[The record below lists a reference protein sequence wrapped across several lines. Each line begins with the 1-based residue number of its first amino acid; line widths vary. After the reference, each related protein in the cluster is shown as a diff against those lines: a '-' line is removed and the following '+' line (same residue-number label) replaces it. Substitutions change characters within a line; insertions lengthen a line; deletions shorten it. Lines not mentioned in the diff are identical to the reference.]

1 MPRAVIY
8 CRVSTDE
15 QFKKG
20 YSIPSQRKEC
30 VDFTVKSGYE
40 IDKIF
45 IEEGESACNLNR
57 TQLKEMFVYCEEN
70 KNKIDA
76 LVFWKWD
83 RLSRGEQSDYYHLNQ
98 FFNKN
103 KIKPLSAT
111 ENNDD
116 TPEAEF
122 YRWINQGTSRY
133 EWRKI
138 GERTRLGLKGALDKG
153 RWLSLAPFGYINDR
167 EMSLRPHPENAK
179 YVKKAFELFSTGLY
193 SQADLIEELR
203 KFGMKKCD
211 KNKIFRMLRHKAYI
225 GLIENKYFDEPIRG
239 IFEPLVD
246 EETFYRVQAIL
257 EGRKPVITS
266 YKIDNEEF
274 PLRRYV
280 RCPNCNHPL
289 TASYSKGRSK
299 KYAYYHCH
307 QSDCNIHYRIRKEK
321 LEEDYAKH
329 LEIIK
334 PKVEILKLFRAIL
347 QDVYK
352 KSIKEKTELK
362 RKLEKDMEKLLEDKK
377 KLILKYN
384 DDKIEEEDYKFLK
397 EDINASVT
405 AIKTDLAGLD
415 IPQHNIKQYLDSCCF
430 LLTNL
435 KDLWCNSEFEFKKR
449 LQQIIYPNGV
459 QYVSGEFR
467 TNKKSVIF
475 CICEHLTD
483 DLLDMGRVM
492 GFEPM
497 YIGTTIRGL
506 NHLTIPATFYY
517 SILNFCAAVPVSEP

>member
-1 MPRAVIY
+1 M
-8 CRVSTDE
+8 
-15 QFKKG
+15 
-20 YSIPSQRKEC
+20 
-30 VDFTVKSGYE
+30 
-40 IDKIF
+40 
-45 IEEGESACNLNR
+45 
-57 TQLKEMFVYCEEN
+57 
-70 KNKIDA
+70 
-76 LVFWKWD
+76 
-83 RLSRGEQSDYYHLNQ
+83 
-98 FFNKN
+98 
-103 KIKPLSAT
+103 
-111 ENNDD
+111 
-116 TPEAEF
+116 
-122 YRWINQGTSRY
+122 
-133 EWRKI
+133 
-138 GERTRLGLKGALDKG
+138 
-153 RWLSLAPFGYINDR
+153 
-167 EMSLRPHPENAK
+167 
-179 YVKKAFELFSTGLY
+179 Y

-307 QSDCNIHYRIRKEK
+307 QPDCNIHYRIRKEK

-329 LEIIK
+329 LEVIK

-362 RKLEKDMEKLLEDKK
+362 RKLEKDLQTLIENKK

-384 DDKIEEEDYKFLK
+384 DDKLDEADYKLLK
-397 EDINASVT
+397 EDIDSSVT
-405 AIKTDLAGLD
+405 AIKSDLAGLD
-415 IPQHNIKQYLDSCCF
+415 IPEHNIEQYLDSCCF
-430 LLTNL
+430 MLSNL
-435 KDLWCNSEFEFKKR
+435 KELWQHNRLNFRQR
-449 LQQIIYPNGV
+449 LQKLIYPEGV

-475 CICEHLTD
+475 CLLDNVTD
-483 DLLDMGRVM
+483 DLLYMGRVM

-506 NHLTIPATFYY
+506 NHLTIPAIIYW
-517 SILNFCAAVPVSEP
+517 I

>member
-1 MPRAVIY
+1 MPKAVIY
-8 CRVSTDE
+8 CRVSTEE
-15 QFKKG
+15 QAKHG
-20 YSIPSQRKEC
+20 YSLQQQQKEC
-30 VDFTVKSGYE
+30 TDFAINSGYE

-45 IEEGESACNLNR
+45 VEEGESACNLNR
-57 TQLKEMFVYCEEN
+57 TKLKEMFIYCSQN
-70 KNKIDA
+70 RKNIDA

-83 RLSRGEQSDYYHLNQ
+83 RLSRGEQRDYYFLSE

-103 KIKPLSAT
+103 NIKPLSAT
-111 ENNDD
+111 ENNDE

-122 YRWINQGTSRY
+122 FRWINQGSSRY
-133 EWRKI
+133 EWRKF
-138 GERTRLGLKGALDKG
+138 GERTKLGLKGVVEKG
-153 RWLSLAPFGYINDR
+153 RWMSLAPYGYINDR
-167 EMSLRPHPENAK
+167 QVSLKPHPENAK
-179 YVKKAFELFSTGLY
+179 YVQKAFELFSTGMY
-193 SQADLIEELR
+193 SQAELIKELR

-211 KNKIFRMLRHKAYI
+211 KNKISRILRHKVYI
-225 GLIENKYFDEPIRG
+225 GLVENKYFDEPIRG
-239 IFEPLVD
+239 IFEPLID

-257 EGRKPVITS
+257 EGKKPVVAG
-266 YKIDNEEF
+266 YKMDNEEF

-289 TASYSKGRSK
+289 TGSYSKGRSK

-307 QSDCNIHYRIRKEK
+307 QPDCNIHYRIRKEK

-334 PKVEILKLFRAIL
+334 PKAEIVKLFRAIL
-347 QDVYK
+347 QDVYE
-352 KSIKEKTELK
+352 KSIKDKTELK
-362 RKLEKDMEKLLEDKK
+362 RKLEKDLETLLEDKK
-377 KLILKYN
+377 KLMRKYN
-384 DDKIEEEDYKFLK
+384 DDKIDEEDYKFFK
-397 EDINASVT
+397 EDINASIT
-405 AIKTDLAGLD
+405 AIKMDLAGLD

-430 LLTNL
+430 MLTNL
-435 KDLWCNSEFEFKKR
+435 KDLWNNAGFAFRKR
-449 LQQIIYPNGV
+449 LQQIIYPEGV

-475 CICEHLTD
+475 CLCEHLTD

-506 NHLTIPATFYY
+506 NHLTIPAIIYW
-517 SILNFCAAVPVSEP
+517 I